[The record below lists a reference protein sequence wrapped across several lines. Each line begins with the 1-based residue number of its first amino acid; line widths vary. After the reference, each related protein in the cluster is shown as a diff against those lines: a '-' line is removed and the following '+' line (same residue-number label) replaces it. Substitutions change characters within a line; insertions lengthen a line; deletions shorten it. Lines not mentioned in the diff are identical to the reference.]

1 MGDMAD
7 YYIDL
12 ALNRG
17 DGFAPK
23 HRERYGY
30 YGPRYTKPVECRYCR
45 TRNVIWGQRDDK
57 SFVLK
62 NKDGTPHDCLPTEQ
76 PNAEG
81 FDDVV

>member
-17 DGFAPK
+17 EGFARRK
-23 HRERYGY
+23 SA
-30 YGPRYTKPVECRYCR
+30 YGPRYHKPVECRYCR
-45 TRNVIWGQRDDK
+45 TRNVIWCQRDDK
-57 SFVLK
+57 SFLLK
-62 NKDGTPHDCLPTEQ
+62 NKDGTPHDCRPTEQ

-81 FDDVV
+81 FDDVD